1 MRRFRF
7 ISAILIALCVASA
20 MIPQAAHAENGT
32 SGIAGLVGNLI
43 GINVLDLVERSLTL
57 VKDIIVTTMNW
68 LGQLIQQALA
78 LPLTTGGPA
87 VYSVWK
93 LLRDMC
99 NLLFIVAFIVMS
111 FATIFGIFLKGDYYY
126 SNAIKGVLIA
136 AISINFSLAIGQTVI
151 WVGNEASKKVIELM
165 PSGISGSITAA
176 LQLDRR
182 ITGDTTPSIDA
193 VPGADTPEEFLTE
206 RERVAVAAW
215 KREGYAKALTVFRD
229 CLEHNESQHAC
240 FLKVSLSST
249 LKEDIIAAASRPRG
263 ASQEVDESFWE
274 SFLSGSYGK
283 KLWAYAATR
292 SATQNE
298 TVLDQAAKIGSLLLT
313 ILILLVVV
321 LSYLTIIVFMVIR
334 LPAMWLLLSVSSLAF
349 FTYAVP
355 GKSMLKNWFNGVLA
369 WSIFSPLYLFIIY
382 LGLYMFSQRST
393 LLATVLASGGSASFA
408 SGFIASALYL
418 LIIAAIFIGG
428 AGWALKFSFSLGKG
442 AGQLSVGTWFGATA
456 GKWFGI
462 SEKTPY
468 ATRIPGAAALGRIS
482 GITPA
487 YKAGRERVQQFG
499 SDVVAGARGRLPSLL
514 KTEEEALALRRR
526 QFGVRGGAEGVA
538 KVTGDA
544 IRKEQDILSAAI
556 KAREAEAAARG
567 KTFDET
573 AFLREKAGSGNR
585 QIAFAAKE
593 ILTTKGKLDAASM
606 KQTAEEY
613 AGISA
618 IARQSYLERVSKQL
632 SEKAEKKEYKD
643 AADVL
648 SSLDILTKPQQ
659 DKLLKSLERNQPL
672 IAAALADKFYTRP
685 DGSKARASDILERNA
700 RAISNSDW
708 AKILEEAKAGNVT
721 LTKPLEEILTERTK
735 KLTDYLEMVRTAK
748 PDQQVEIAHIAALAE
763 NLRRQK
769 GNRKQSK
776 KQR

>member
-1 MRRFRF
+1 MRASRI
-7 ISAILIALCVASA
+7 ISFAVILSLVVIVW
-20 MIPQAAHAENGT
+20 PHPAHA
-32 SGIAGLVGNLI
+32 GIFGEVSLDFLELVHNI
-43 GINVLDLVERSLTL
+43 VKFVADILTGF
-57 VKDIIVTTMNW
+57 IAW
-68 LGQLIQQALA
+68 LGDRIQQILE
-78 LPLTTGGPA
+78 LPLSTGGPA
-87 VYSVWK
+87 VYAVWK
-93 LLRDMC
+93 LFRDTC
-99 NLLFIVAFIVMS
+99 NLLFIALFIAMAFG
-111 FATIFGIFLKGDYYY
+111 TIFNVVWKNDYYY
-126 SNAIKGVLIA
+126 SSAIKGVLIA

-151 WVGNEASKKVIELM
+151 WGGNEATRMVLELIGPRGTGAEIAASLKIPEVIAGM
-165 PSGISGSITAA
+165 
-176 LQLDRR
+176 QLTDDVA
-182 ITGDTTPSIDA
+182 IPQPNTP
-193 VPGADTPEEFLTE
+193 ADLLTPKQ
-206 RERVAVAAW
+206 RVLVETW
-215 KREGYAKALTVFRD
+215 TKQGYTKSLTVLKD
-229 CLEHNESQHAC
+229 CLEHNGDPTDC
-240 FLKVSLSST
+240 MVKVGLSSEM
-249 LKEDIIAAASRPRG
+249 KEDIAAA
-263 ASQEVDESFWE
+263 VDRDTAQQGGVGGVTGILGYWSGVLNGNNPLNAPPPVARAANDWKTYVSLIGSVLVQIFLLLVLSL
-274 SFLSGSYGK
+274 SFL
-283 KLWAYAATR
+283 AMA
-292 SATQNE
+292 
-298 TVLDQAAKIGSLLLT
+298 
-313 ILILLVVV
+313 
-321 LSYLTIIVFMVIR
+321 VFMVIR
-334 LPAMWLLLSVSSLAF
+334 IPAMWLFLSISALAF

-355 GKSMLKNWFNGVLA
+355 GKSMLKNWFNGLLA
-369 WSIFSPLYLFIIY
+369 WSIFSPLYLFIVYI
-382 LGLYMFSQRST
+382 GLYVLGQKGTLINSLEDAGGNIPFLTGSLAYIMFF
-393 LLATVLASGGSASFA
+393 L
-408 SGFIASALYL
+408 IAG
-418 LIIAAIFIGG
+418 AIFIGG
-428 AGWALKFSFSLGKG
+428 AGWALKYSFSLGKG
-442 AGQLSVGTWFGATA
+442 ISELSVGTWFEATA

-462 SEKTPY
+462 SEKEKFGG
-468 ATRIPGAAALGRIS
+468 ALAARIT
-482 GITPA
+482 GIAPA